1 MKHTTKF
8 AALSMTAIMTANLLP
23 MSIPAS
29 AADKTTLSDIKGA
42 WCEEYVNDLVGRGIV
57 GGYADGTYKASTPVT
72 RGAIAKMALLS
83 MQNAGS
89 RIKTYT
95 QNDPFTDM
103 KGNWAEEYVVPL
115 TQLNIV
121 LPKEY
126 QNKFSAST
134 PMTRLETAKLL
145 VRVYLHAHPQ
155 EALPK
160 NVKLDFTDADQI
172 SEEDA
177 SYVAFA
183 VEKGMIT
190 GYEDGSFKP
199 NANINRGT
207 AAAMM
212 SRFLGKV
219 GTIDDIVM
227 GVGGS
232 NRTDGEINQE
242 GVTAPEIE
250 NVEWVVKPSLKIPAK
265 TLDSVRWG
273 KTSVDG
279 MTKYTV
285 DEDPGVFNY
294 VDKNGKTYRF
304 TGFSYVGDF
313 VNGVASAEDSTT
325 KLCGF
330 IDVNGKWVV
339 EPKYYNT
346 KDFSWYY
353 LKDGTSGY
361 YAMVQLDENDNWE
374 RAIDETMQL
383 SSTFRFS
390 LVDREKTSGRSATDP
405 TLVNGYKVLSDK
417 PTTGNLWVISAMKG
431 DGGLRQPYYG
441 ICDNNGKIIVTPKA
455 ATTSY
460 GNDLHTAYYSGDVY
474 DDCIVMTQQVSVQ
487 SDVVSDIYDGQTGK
501 LIYTF
506 ADTQR
511 AAEYYNIDYRGI
523 RDYGQG
529 LFTTV
534 TKPIEYT
541 SENSSSFARIGYM
554 NKYGNMVIPSI
565 FEDAEPFSN
574 GFAWVKYNGA
584 WGMIRLPE

>member
-1 MKHTTKF
+1 MMRKMTSKQLCAF
-8 AALSMTAIMTANLLP
+8 LLAAAMVVPMTMTATAAETNL
-23 MSIPAS
+23 
-29 AADKTTLSDIKGA
+29 TDIQGA

-250 NVEWVVKPSLKIPAK
+250 NVDWVVKPSLKIDYKGTHKARFSAVSEDGISCYW
-265 TLDSVRWG
+265 TDDSHSNP
-273 KTSVDG
+273 T
-279 MTKYTV
+279 
-285 DEDPGVFNY
+285 F
-294 VDKNGKTYRF
+294 VDKNGKTYQF
-304 TGFSYVGDF
+304 HNVVNVGSF
-313 VNGVASAEDSTT
+313 VNGIAPAMDPKTE
-325 KLCGF
+325 KCGY
-330 IDVNGKWVV
+330 IDLSGKWVV
-339 EPKYYNT
+339 EPKYDIASDVIKKY
-346 KDFSWYY
+346 F
-353 LKDGTSGY
+353 KDGTFIY
-361 YAMVQLDENDNWE
+361 DADVKINANDKKWIVLGTDLKEVVNFNP
-374 RAIDETMQL
+374 ADTDM
-383 SSTFRFS
+383 
-390 LVDREKTSGRSATDP
+390 EKTYGKEYAEP
-405 TLVNGYKVLSDK
+405 ILANGYKVDGND
-417 PTTGNLWVISAMKG
+417 PTKDGLFIISAMKG
-431 DGGLRQPYYG
+431 ESGLRKPYYG
-441 ICDNNGKIIVTPKA
+441 ICDANGKILVAPKA

-460 GNDLHTAYYSGDVY
+460 GNAIHTAYDDGQAY
-474 DDCIVMTQQVSVQ
+474 DDCVVLKQQVTVQ
-487 SDVVSDIYDGQTGK
+487 YDVLTDIFDGKTGQR
-501 LIYTF
+501 LYTF
-506 ADTQR
+506 ANSAQ
-511 AAEYYNIDYRGI
+511 ASEHFNVDYRYFGSW
-523 RDYGQG
+523 DYGQG
-529 LFTTV
+529 LFITS
-534 TKPIEYT
+534 TKPSGNDGRE
-541 SENSSSFARIGYM
+541 AVPVGYM
-554 NKYGNMVIPSI
+554 NKYGKMVIPAV
-565 FEDAEPFSN
+565 FEDATTFSN
-574 GFAWVKYNGA
+574 GFAWVKYHGL
-584 WGMIRLPE
+584 WGMIRLPEA